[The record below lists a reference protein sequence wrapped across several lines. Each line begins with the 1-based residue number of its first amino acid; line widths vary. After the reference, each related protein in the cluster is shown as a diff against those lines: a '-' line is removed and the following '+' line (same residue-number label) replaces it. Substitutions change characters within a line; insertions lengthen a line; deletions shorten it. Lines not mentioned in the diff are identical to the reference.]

1 MAKLLNAKE
10 WFKRRRGKKK
20 RSPTPT
26 NVYIP
31 GIGYPPL
38 RNSSQ
43 PTLIP
48 YVPPSATTSE
58 IEDDEDDNLLP
69 AISQDMISAATTTCL
84 GMSRTM
90 VAAIATPPSNTDAE
104 DLSQYRNRHAKYH
117 SLSLTPS
124 AVTVPGAFPL
134 RRSSLQQPFASRSY
148 NSLPTQ
154 ITEMRS
160 CPQPGQRIESRQS
173 LSRNLNYLTS
183 RHLRR
188 NSEQT
193 QTTSQPLPQPL
204 PQPQPQQP
212 LLTHAQV
219 KSPNAL
225 KAISTGNTTSAE
237 NLAMLETKAQEYART
252 VKTLWQM
259 VENEDLAYR
268 LRDASPVEREW
279 LIYHHK
285 NANFPFKPIPIAATS
300 TPNTTAPATTTTATT
315 TTTAATAAGRA
326 SSDNGRARVHFNNHH
341 HVHNRGLEP
350 IAETGAAE
358 TDKDKVMSPGT
369 KSSFHH
375 RPQCHLSKHVRQHS
389 QDGGAESVH
398 AVTMSLPNSPM
409 AGPVM
414 SSTEMAA
421 KKATR
426 RCTLLSPTV
435 LQSAQELQKRD
446 HFTIQERVD
455 MEEDWRMQ
463 AKLMNRLG
471 ESQGRSSGARR
482 VHAQLLQRQ
491 QRQVQERIEYEPT
504 HEDFNKWYD
513 LKEEIEDDEVPEMNQ
528 VRVLDLKEEFEDEED
543 RQKRIEQEK
552 QQELEQLEHE
562 LNILGL
568 DRFEGMCMSFVEPEI
583 EEEEEEE
590 DDGPSS
596 TSSLSSTS
604 QQQMMVAL
612 SPEELHQQ
620 LQAQYHQLQEHLLEH
635 QRMMQKLS
643 ELKQQRQQ
651 GGPKVRVKVSQKKR
665 LAAGTMK
672 VPPPPPPMPMPMSM
686 SMPMPLAPAMG
697 KKSLVVEPLRPR
709 NGRRLFSPDC
719 DSMIIKDFVPLAQ
732 PAPPMPV
739 RIA

>member
-1 MAKLLNAKE
+1 
-10 WFKRRRGKKK
+10 
-20 RSPTPT
+20 
-26 NVYIP
+26 
-31 GIGYPPL
+31 
-38 RNSSQ
+38 
-43 PTLIP
+43 
-48 YVPPSATTSE
+48 
-58 IEDDEDDNLLP
+58 
-69 AISQDMISAATTTCL
+69 
-84 GMSRTM
+84 
-90 VAAIATPPSNTDAE
+90 
-104 DLSQYRNRHAKYH
+104 
-117 SLSLTPS
+117 
-124 AVTVPGAFPL
+124 
-134 RRSSLQQPFASRSY
+134 
-148 NSLPTQ
+148 
-154 ITEMRS
+154 
-160 CPQPGQRIESRQS
+160 
-173 LSRNLNYLTS
+173 
-183 RHLRR
+183 
-188 NSEQT
+188 
-193 QTTSQPLPQPL
+193 
-204 PQPQPQQP
+204 
-212 LLTHAQV
+212 
-219 KSPNAL
+219 
-225 KAISTGNTTSAE
+225 
-237 NLAMLETKAQEYART
+237 
-252 VKTLWQM
+252 
-259 VENEDLAYR
+259 
-268 LRDASPVEREW
+268 
-279 LIYHHK
+279 
-285 NANFPFKPIPIAATS
+285 
-300 TPNTTAPATTTTATT
+300 
-315 TTTAATAAGRA
+315 
-326 SSDNGRARVHFNNHH
+326 
-341 HVHNRGLEP
+341 
-350 IAETGAAE
+350 TGAAE

-471 ESQGRSSGARR
+471 ESQGR
-482 VHAQLLQRQ
+482 
-491 QRQVQERIEYEPT
+491 
-504 HEDFNKWYD
+504 
-513 LKEEIEDDEVPEMNQ
+513 EDDEVPEMNQ